1 MHLRVAPSDGESGL
15 NIPRRRRFKSHLSLL
30 VLLSTCCLLAACH
43 RSAPAADVT
52 FEWTLDPAPARVGSA
67 ILELRL
73 TDAGGHPV
81 SGAQLR
87 IEAQMS
93 HPGMAPLVTTA
104 SEREKGRYVATVSF
118 AMSGDWILL
127 IGGSLPN
134 GEPIHHR
141 IDVPNVRTA

>member
-1 MHLRVAPSDGESGL
+1 MHLRVAPSDGESRL
-15 NIPRRRRFKSHLSLL
+15 NIPRRRRFKSHLPLL
-30 VLLSTCCLLAACH
+30 VLLSTCCVLAACH
-43 RSAPAADVT
+43 RSAPAANVT

-73 TDAGGHPV
+73 SDAGGHPI

-93 HPGMAPLVTTA
+93 HPGMAPLITTA

-134 GEPIHHR
+134 GEPIQYR